1 MNILV
6 TGGTG
11 MVGSC
16 IQDCVQQNPEF
27 QDNTYHYLSSRE
39 CDLRDYHKTLEFFKN
54 NLFDVVI
61 HLVANVGDLFKNM
74 KYNYTMLQDNLTINT
89 NVVKCC
95 VQTGIKKGVFILSS
109 CIFPE
114 NPSYYPMTENMLHS
128 SQPHSSN
135 EGYNIA
141 KRVLEVQ
148 CRLSNKDNN
157 TQFVCLTPVNL
168 YGPHDNFDPKNSH
181 VISGLMQRF
190 YKEKNTNDRLYIAY
204 GTGKPLRQF
213 LYAPDFAKII
223 LTVLTKLKQNN
234 MPLEHHMICCTDEVF
249 TLTKTV
255 YLLCKVMNIDKK
267 KVLFDTSWSDGCM
280 RKTVSNLKLKIVFPN
295 LSFTSLE
302 EGLHNSY
309 GWYIKNLQPTH
320 SKQVMNS

>member
-16 IQDCVQQNPEF
+16 IHDCVQQNIEF
-27 QDNTYHYLSSRE
+27 QSNTYHYLSSRE
-39 CDLRDYHKTLEFFKN
+39 CDLRDYNKTLTFLKKHS
-54 NLFDVVI
+54 FDAII
-61 HLVANVGDLFKNM
+61 HLAANVGGLFKNM

-89 NVVKCC
+89 NIVKCC
-95 VQTGIKKGVFILSS
+95 VQIGIKKGVFILSS
-109 CIFPE
+109 CIFPA
-114 NPSYYPMTENMLHS
+114 NPSCFPMTENMLHS

-135 EGYNIA
+135 EGYSIA

-181 VISGLMQRF
+181 VIPGLMQRF
-190 YKEKNTNDRLYIAY
+190 HKEKITNDKVYIAY
-204 GTGKPLRQF
+204 GTGRPLRQF

-223 LTVLTKLKQNN
+223 VTVLTKLEEGT
-234 MPLEHHMICCTDEVF
+234 MPFEHMICCTDEEF

-255 YLLCKVMNIDKK
+255 YLLCKVMNIDKT
-267 KVLFDTSWSDGCM
+267 KVLFDTAWSDGCM
-280 RKTVSNLKLKIVFPN
+280 RKTVSNLKLKTVLPDF
-295 LSFTSLE
+295 SFTTLE
-302 EGLHNSY
+302 KGLQYSY
-309 GWYIKNLQPTH
+309 EWFNKVYNIL
-320 SKQVMNS
+320 